1 MTAPHPVTSRSCKG
15 PRLGR
20 SRAREG
26 AQGMLGKDPASRI
39 PAGMRRWNAS
49 GCCWRVPGAPCHP
62 PRTQTK
68 LRGRRVPMSCTGAGT
83 QSHKRLHPPI
93 PPRQEGQLLT
103 SGSQPNPLSAGGPG
117 EGGTRGR
124 SLAEGRPLP
133 LRPQPWP
140 GAFHP
145 EGFKALGRPRG
156 RAAGATRDR
165 GESETRH
172 PRLPGVPELSLMFA
186 EPPERRG

>member
-20 SRAREG
+20 SRAREA

-39 PAGMRRWNAS
+39 PAGMRCWNAS

-68 LRGRRVPMSCTGAGT
+68 LRPRAVPMSCTGAGT

-93 PPRQEGQLLT
+93 PPRREGQLLT
-103 SGSQPNPLSAGGPG
+103 SGSQPTPLSAGGPG

-124 SLAEGRPLP
+124 SLGGRGG
-133 LRPQPWP
+133 RSRC
-140 GAFHP
+140 ARS
-145 EGFKALGRPRG
+145 LGRVPFIRRGSKRCEDPAGEQPGPRG
-156 RAAGATRDR
+156 TGVRA
-165 GESETRH
+165 
-172 PRLPGVPELSLMFA
+172 
-186 EPPERRG
+186 RRGTPDSQGCRSCH